1 MKEWDSI
8 SKEAKSLITN
18 LLVKDPKKRYT
29 AKEALEHPWFQ
40 MEPEQNPR
48 PLDTQI
54 MERLKNYKSKSK
66 FYNEALNA
74 LVKFCDDKIIE
85 PL

>member
-29 AKEALEHPWFQ
+29 AKEALEHPWF
-40 MEPEQNPR
+40 
-48 PLDTQI
+48 
-54 MERLKNYKSKSK
+54 
-66 FYNEALNA
+66 
-74 LVKFCDDKIIE
+74 
-85 PL
+85 